1 MNLEVCEYEKV
12 KKQLEK
18 FQELLKQTE
27 AELENLDSSK
37 HESIRQAYD
46 AKNKNN
52 QKIEKQHQEQQ
63 QKQYAIYEK
72 QRKEIQEIH
81 ASMEQI
87 HRQLMSEN
95 SNYRIV
101 YDEM

>member
-37 HESIRQAYD
+37 HESIRQT
-46 AKNKNN
+46 
-52 QKIEKQHQEQQ
+52 
-63 QKQYAIYEK
+63 
-72 QRKEIQEIH
+72 
-81 ASMEQI
+81 
-87 HRQLMSEN
+87 
-95 SNYRIV
+95 
-101 YDEM
+101 

>member
-1 MNLEVCEYEKV
+1 MNLEVCEYENIKE
-12 KKQLEK
+12 KLEK

-72 QRKEIQEIH
+72 QRKEIQEIQ
-81 ASMEQI
+81 EKELKQ
-87 HRQLMSEN
+87 
-95 SNYRIV
+95 
-101 YDEM
+101 